1 MKSRAGFTLTELLIV
16 IALVSGSAALAA
28 PAIGAAMAER
38 RASQAHLDVLRIGR
52 RARSEALALG
62 RAHLLRFTNASSP
75 GDHGRVRL
83 YRGTTSSCATTN
95 WTAVTATAECVA
107 PECIDDVNLGDSD
120 YRSSATNFVHMRG
133 SPDNAVIDLCYTS
146 SGMMWHRVSA
156 AAAFSDQNNTNGV
169 SGGYLFTIQRKR
181 SGSFQGVQRSVVF
194 PLGGAPRT
202 RI

>member
-16 IALVSGSAALAA
+16 IMLVSGSAALAA

-38 RASQAHLDVLRIGR
+38 RVAQAHLDVLRIGR

-62 RAHLLRFTNASSP
+62 RAHLLRFSTTSNP
-75 GDHGRVRL
+75 GDHGRFRL
-83 YRGTTSSCATTN
+83 YRGTTSSCTTTN
-95 WTAVTATAECVA
+95 WATVTAAADCVA

-120 YRSSATNFVHMRG
+120 YRTSATSFVHMRG
-133 SPDNAVIDLCYTS
+133 SPDNALVDLCYTS
-146 SGMMWHRVSA
+146 SGAMRHRVSA
-156 AAAFSDQNNTNGV
+156 VAPFSDQNNTNGV
-169 SGGYLFTIQRKR
+169 AGGYIFTLQSKR
-181 SGSFQGVQRSVVF
+181 SGTLQGVQRSIVF